1 MIAPRPPGRP
11 PAHFVRTIKSQVS
24 QSHDDTDG
32 RISTAPAARRDSPGF
47 PAAPGD
53 GSGNGKPQGLPGA
66 DTSPPRAVAVHMV
79 TVLPPAH
86 RPVGRYAREARGAGD
101 RSAGNHRGQRRAR
114 PELLPHQ
121 AVEATTGD

>member
-47 PAAPGD
+47 LAAPGD

-79 TVLPPAH
+79 TVLPPPQLGGTRAKL
-86 RPVGRYAREARGAGD
+86 AARGI
-101 RSAGNHRGQRRAR
+101 
-114 PELLPHQ
+114 
-121 AVEATTGD
+121 